1 MRLEEQYIA
10 PASKLMDDYINGKS
24 KILQYFSYEPSAEEF
39 SKRFEAIQQH
49 KVDRAGLGGILRE
62 YMEPNGISEKAESH
76 LSDFENGAPV
86 VVTGQQAGLL
96 TGPLYTV
103 HKAISVIVLA
113 KQATEQ
119 LKTKVV
125 PVFWIAGEDHDL
137 AEISHLYREVNGR
150 LDKLNFPHAEYG
162 KNSAS
167 SAKLNKVKVHS
178 YLEEYFRSLPE
189 TEHSKALHQLVFS
202 LLEQAESFTEFFSAL
217 LNYFFK
223 EEGLLYVDAANPA
236 LRKYESPYFVQ
247 MIENSEEIAEAVLAS
262 EQSLVED
269 GYSAVIEAE
278 SQAANLFITVNSERI
293 LLQRDGQNFIG
304 NEGAVS
310 FTVEELL
317 EIAKSSPE
325 RLSNNV
331 VTRPLMQEMVFPVL
345 AFVGGPGEI
354 AYWAALK
361 GAFKVMG
368 MELPIVMPR
377 LGMTLINRQ
386 VQTLLEKYKLT
397 FSEVFTELKVAE
409 LRNTLMESI
418 REKEAESLVEEVQRQ
433 LETQYEEIKESF
445 AAISGGLVP
454 LVEKNLQ
461 FHLKQ
466 LQFLKHKMED
476 EVVLQNSTQFNHYGL
491 IEMELRPDANFQER
505 VFSPFP
511 YMNAY
516 GLDLVRD
523 MMKLDFKYDKNHKI
537 IYL

>member
-1 MRLEEQYIA
+1 MKLEEQYIA

-39 SKRFEAIQQH
+39 SKRFEAIRQH
-49 KVDRAGLGGILRE
+49 KVDRAGLGSILRK

-189 TEHSKALHQLVFS
+189 TVHSKALHQLVFS

-418 REKEAESLVEEVQRQ
+418 REKEAESLVEEVQQQ
-433 LETQYEEIKESF
+433 LETKYEEIKESF

-466 LQFLKHKMED
+466 LQFLRHKMED

-516 GLDLVRD
+516 GLDLVHD
-523 MMKLDFKYDKNHKI
+523 MLKLDFKYDKNHKI

>member
-1 MRLEEQYIA
+1 MRLEEQYIK
-10 PASKLMDDYINGKS
+10 PASKLMEDYINENP
-24 KILQYFSYEPSAEEF
+24 KILKYFSYGPSAENF
-39 SKRFEAIQQH
+39 NRRLEALQQH
-49 KVDRAGLGGILRE
+49 DVDRVKVGAVLRS

-76 LSDFENGAPV
+76 LADFENGAPV

-113 KQATEQ
+113 KQASEQ
-119 LKTKVV
+119 LATKVV

-137 AEISHLYREVNGR
+137 AEISHLYRDVNGR

-167 SAKLNKVKVHS
+167 TAKLNKRKVHS

-189 TEHSKALHQLVFS
+189 TEYSKKLHETVFEF
-202 LLEQAESFTEFFSAL
+202 LDGAESFTDFFAAL

-223 EEGLLYVDAANPA
+223 EEGLLYIDAAYA
-236 LRKYESPYFVQ
+236 ELRKYEAPYFVQ
-247 MIENSEEIAEAVLAS
+247 MIERSEEIAEAVLAA
-262 EQSLVED
+262 EQNLVEE

-278 SQAANLFITVNSERI
+278 PQAANLFITVEGERI
-293 LLQRDGQNFIG
+293 LLQREGEEFIG
-304 NEGAVS
+304 NDGAVS
-310 FTVEELL
+310 FTLDELL
-317 EIAKSSPE
+317 DIAKNSPE

-331 VTRPLMQEMVFPVL
+331 VTRPLMQELVFPVL

-361 GAFKVMG
+361 GAFSVMD
-368 MELPIVMPR
+368 MEMPIVMPR
-377 LGMTLINRQ
+377 LGMTIVNRQ
-386 VQTLLEKYKLT
+386 IQSLLKKYEMT
-397 FSEVFTELKVAE
+397 FTEVFTELKVTE
-409 LRNTLMESI
+409 LRNSLMESI
-418 REKEAESLVEEVQRQ
+418 REKEAEALIEKTKQQ
-433 LETQYEEIKESF
+433 LETNYGEIKASF

-454 LVEKNLQ
+454 LVEKNLN

-466 LQFLKHKMED
+466 LQFLKNKLED

-491 IEMELRPDANFQER
+491 IEMELRPDENFQER

-511 YMNAY
+511 YMNVY
-516 GLDLVRD
+516 GLDFITDLLQ
-523 MMKLDFKYDKNHKI
+523 LDFQYDKNHKI

>member
-368 MELPIVMPR
+368 LELPIVMPR